1 MDFHECITSGSLED
15 LRKALTNGAD
25 VNLCGHNGKTP
36 LMVAIAAKDVE
47 KMQLLVESGADPE
60 LTDDFNGTALSHAV
74 SWDFA
79 DGVRFLLDLGVD
91 RGYSPRYPLKKINYD
106 FDIPDSPLPDTLKAV
121 MSEEEWKESLK
132 AQETQ

>member
-1 MDFHECITSGSLED
+1 MDFHECITSGSLEE

-25 VNLCGHNGKTP
+25 VNLRGRNGETP

-91 RGYSPRYPLKKINYD
+91 RGYSPNWTAPGLM
-106 FDIPDSPLPDTLKAV
+106 DISRKAAF
-121 MSEEEWKESLK
+121 W
-132 AQETQ
+132 A